1 MQVTLYRLHRLYIGL
16 YIGKGMCMCAYT
28 YVHIFVCNNSKRED
42 MNLKESKGR
51 YVGAFEGKKG
61 KEEI

>member
-1 MQVTLYRLHRLYIGL
+1 
-16 YIGKGMCMCAYT
+16 MCMCAYM
-28 YVHIFVCNNSKRED
+28 YVHIYVGNNSKRED

-51 YVGAFEGKKG
+51 YVGTFEGKKG

>member
-1 MQVTLYRLHRLYIGL
+1 M
-16 YIGKGMCMCAYT
+16 GKGMCMCAYT
-28 YVHIFVCNNSKRED
+28 YVHICVCNNSKRED

-61 KEEI
+61 KEEL